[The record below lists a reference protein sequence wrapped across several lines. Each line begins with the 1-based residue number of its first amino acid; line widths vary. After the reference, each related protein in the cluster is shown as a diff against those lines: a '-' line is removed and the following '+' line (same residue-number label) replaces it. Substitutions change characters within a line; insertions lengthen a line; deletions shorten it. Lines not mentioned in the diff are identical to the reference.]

1 MSKRGYLPEETIE
14 TDSVAPARAELRPS
28 QGWRTL
34 IAVLIS
40 AVLGSGL
47 AGIAFL
53 VMKSTGTTP
62 HVTPSITFT
71 PSPTPTPTIETP
83 SAGPATLTTKPQQTD
98 EPSSTEGSGADI
110 SSVDKANTRVWVLNA
125 STRNGWAGQ
134 VAQSLAN
141 AGFPNPVA
149 ENSTPNGLTS
159 SIILY
164 RSKEF
169 EAAAQEVSRVTGI
182 YNVQNADDGYI
193 MGDTDIEVYLIG

>member
-1 MSKRGYLPEETIE
+1 MPEETIE
-14 TDSVAPARAELRPS
+14 TDAVRPARAERRLS

-62 HVTPSITFT
+62 HVTPSVTFT
-71 PSPTPTPTIETP
+71 PSPTPTETIATP
-83 SAGPATLTTKPQQTD
+83 SAGPATITKPQQTD
-98 EPSSTEGSGADI
+98 ESSSAEESGADVN
-110 SSVDKANTRVWVLNA
+110 SVDKANTRVWVLNA
-125 STRNGWAGQ
+125 SGRNGWAGE
-134 VAQSLAN
+134 VAHSLSN

-149 ENSTPNGLTS
+149 DNSTPNGLTS

-164 RSKEF
+164 RGKEF

-182 YNVQNADDGYI
+182 YNVQNAEDGYI